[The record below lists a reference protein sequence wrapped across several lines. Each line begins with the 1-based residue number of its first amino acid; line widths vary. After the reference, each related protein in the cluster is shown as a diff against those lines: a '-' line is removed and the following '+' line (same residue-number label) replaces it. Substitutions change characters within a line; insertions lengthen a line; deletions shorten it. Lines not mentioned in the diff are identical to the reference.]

1 MKENK
6 YVLEEIKIFLKDSIN
21 YNTPRRIFGSKIFE
35 MESIKATVD
44 IEMGTPKD
52 INKMD
57 HFGGNRIK
65 STTNETKDQF
75 IIGLTEI
82 VIEENNQIEK
92 CPNENKANIVDT
104 TMEINQG
111 DSKTNG
117 VTTIKKETVIWRNKC
132 EPLYTEKQEEIIVSV
147 PLCDINTVFT
157 DVKIRNTKDINQT
170 LENPIVV
177 VNEIT
182 NGTNE
187 NSIHVYNNLN
197 QIETDPN
204 NPTGNNEND
213 NNREPQDENNNLT
226 NQNGNDTVELNRNGS
241 NSNENLDEVMDNL
254 RTYILED
261 DINVSN
267 RMNRNLYYCD
277 LFIHGS
283 YLLTVLVLCIALAVD
298 FSKESVSRNE
308 TYMKIQCAVLLLVL
322 LTHICMKIHDVRRM
336 LKRLE
341 TPRAFKIFESYFHGF
356 AMILSLFCLYIYVF
370 QSNTY
375 PVNATFATA
384 IIVALVYYFTSVV
397 LFIILRIFLLIFILV
412 ILIVRRKTPTPKRI
426 LRKLKIMTYS
436 EFKIFCEEGKFLK
449 DNYFYIEEKEE
460 EKEEKEEK
468 EKDGKH
474 TKETEHEKEENEGE
488 NKGESEY
495 PEKENNKQHRINTDE
510 EGMGEKEESNR
521 GNVDKWSN
529 STSLQPRFLSKRKGT
544 TKREIEN
551 QGKLKKEE
559 KEEEE
564 KLESDLKRK
573 EKRIDIKTETED
585 NNFQDM
591 KKEAIESNGNKIYQ
605 TNQRDNS
612 EHTNN
617 YNRSTIAENEEKN
630 EVVEMTGIMH
640 FIKTLLKRKHM
651 KKETDVKFL
660 DKIEESYVH
669 IDIENINL
677 ACSVC
682 CIEYLDDDEV
692 CVLPCNYLHF
702 FHKKC
707 IFTWLKKNNECPFCR
722 KNVESLFKRKRRWG
736 KKNRTMSK

>member
-1 MKENK
+1 
-6 YVLEEIKIFLKDSIN
+6 
-21 YNTPRRIFGSKIFE
+21 

-44 IEMGTPKD
+44 IEMGTTKD
-52 INKMD
+52 TNKTD
-57 HFGGNRIK
+57 PLGGNKIK
-65 STTNETKDQF
+65 LTTNEMKDPS
-75 IIGLTEI
+75 IHGLTEI
-82 VIEENNQIEK
+82 VIEEDNQIEK
-92 CPNENKANIVDT
+92 CPNEKKANIVDT
-104 TMEINQG
+104 TKEIYQG
-111 DSKTNG
+111 DSKTHG
-117 VTTIKKETVIWRNKC
+117 VITVRKETVRWRNKC
-132 EPLYTEKQEEIIVSV
+132 ESGYTEKQEEIIVAV

-157 DVKIRNTKDINQT
+157 DVRIRNTKDINQT
-170 LENPIVV
+170 LEDPIVV

-187 NSIHVYNNLN
+187 NSDHVYNNLN
-197 QIETDPN
+197 QTETDPN
-204 NPTGNNEND
+204 NLTGYNENE
-213 NNREPQDENNNLT
+213 NRELQEENNNLT
-226 NQNGNDTVELNRNGS
+226 NPNGNDTVVLNRNDT

-283 YLLTVLVLCIALAVD
+283 YLLTVIVLSIALAVD
-298 FSKESVSRNE
+298 FSKESASRNE
-308 TYMKIQCAVLLLVL
+308 TYMKCQCAILLLVL
-322 LTHICMKIHDVRRM
+322 FSHICMKIHDVRRM

-356 AMILSLFCLYIYVF
+356 AMILSLFCLYIYIF
-370 QSNTY
+370 QSKTY
-375 PVNATFATA
+375 PVNAIFATA

-449 DNYFYIEEKEE
+449 DNYFYIEEKEKEENGKRKNETEHEKEEEENEGENKGETEYLEKENNKQHKINPEQE

-468 EKDGKH
+468 E
-474 TKETEHEKEENEGE
+474 ET
-488 NKGESEY
+488 NK
-495 PEKENNKQHRINTDE
+495 
-510 EGMGEKEESNR
+510 

-529 STSLQPRFLSKRKGT
+529 STSLQPRFLGKRKGT
-544 TKREIEN
+544 TKGEIEN

-564 KLESDLKRK
+564 KLESDWKRK
-573 EKRIDIKTETED
+573 EKAIDIKTETE
-585 NNFQDM
+585 NYNFQDL
-591 KKEAIESNGNKIYQ
+591 KKEVTESNGNKIYQ
-605 TNQRDNS
+605 TKERDNS

-630 EVVEMTGIMH
+630 EVVEMRGIMH
-640 FIKTLLKRKHM
+640 FIKTLLKRRHM
-651 KKETDVKFL
+651 KKEMDVKFSE
-660 DKIEESYVH
+660 KIDESYVH

-722 KNVESLFKRKRRWG
+722 KNVENLFKKKRRWG
-736 KKNRTMSK
+736 RKNRTMSK